1 MAAQAGMTW
10 PDRVAAP
17 EIRGGLDTSGGRLGH
32 GNVFVRLPGADPNRG
47 ALRVHRPVFGNPGWG
62 E

>member
-1 MAAQAGMTW
+1 MTW